1 MCVKKKSRDVKL
13 IDFGLSAKLDPDQIV
28 KVSTATAEFAA
39 PEIADHEP
47 VGFYTDMWAVGVLAY
62 ILLVVL
68 HSLLVKSPPVCRSGG
83 VFKPPPNSQCV
94 IIPDFD
100 HGVMHDNV
108 DGIFNVQTQPQ
119 TNTTENNTTFIIL
132 SLHIW

>member
-1 MCVKKKSRDVKL
+1 MQADLSVTSETPCVVVQPENVMCVKKKSRDVKL

-62 ILLVVL
+62 IL
-68 HSLLVKSPPVCRSGG
+68 
-83 VFKPPPNSQCV
+83 
-94 IIPDFD
+94 
-100 HGVMHDNV
+100 
-108 DGIFNVQTQPQ
+108 
-119 TNTTENNTTFIIL
+119 
-132 SLHIW
+132 